1 MAKNFWM
8 VVQKLDDFE
17 ITRDLGFTVHGMK
30 GRQRRRAQR
39 MEPDDSILFYVSGIK
54 KWTAIAVITSRY
66 YEDPTPIW
74 NPADQGREVYPY
86 RVKLRPQIV
95 MAEDLYID
103 ALALA
108 PRLDYLKRWP
118 AERWPLAFMDT
129 LHLLPQKD
137 FRLIEAEMKRI
148 HPDWRSR
155 PKRRSRKRNR
165 RRPPQ
170 HANGANTPRPSSE
183 SRNPAASG

>member
-8 VVQKLDDFE
+8 VVQKPEDFE

-39 MEPDDSILFYVSGIK
+39 MEPDDNILFYVSGIK

-74 NPADQGREVYPY
+74 NPADRGREVYPY

-103 ALALA
+103 ALALRPGSTTSSGGPPSA
-108 PRLDYLKRWP
+108 GPWPSWTPSTSCPRR
-118 AERWPLAFMDT
+118 T
-129 LHLLPQKD
+129 
-137 FRLIEAEMKRI
+137 
-148 HPDWRSR
+148 
-155 PKRRSRKRNR
+155 
-165 RRPPQ
+165 
-170 HANGANTPRPSSE
+170 
-183 SRNPAASG
+183 SG

>member
-8 VVQKLDDFE
+8 VVQKPEDFE

-108 PRLDYLKRWP
+108 PRLDYLKTVARRALAPGLHGHP
-118 AERWPLAFMDT
+118 APAAPEG
-129 LHLLPQKD
+129 LPP
-137 FRLIEAEMKRI
+137 
-148 HPDWRSR
+148 HRSR
-155 PKRRSRKRNR
+155 DEANPPRLAQQAQAPLPKAQPPPPTPAHERGEYPSSFQ
-165 RRPPQ
+165 RRP
-170 HANGANTPRPSSE
+170 E
-183 SRNPAASG
+183 SRD